1 MAAKRPPAR
10 TTASSTARTSAEPLS
25 SAEPVSS
32 ANGMPAWIH
41 DAVGQGVKPD
51 QALALIGMGLVQR
64 LAAGEDGST
73 WLWSEAEDGG
83 KADLGGLRRRL
94 ELTAL
99 ALQTGAPLST
109 AEVTA
114 LMGARPGAAKVER
127 GGLMARRLSR
137 NVWKLERS
145 TGTSSSGSGGSSGGA
160 GSSGASS
167 DEGERSAFG
176 GGFSNGFARR
186 F

>member
-10 TTASSTARTSAEPLS
+10 TTASSTARPSAEPLS

-73 WLWSEAEDGG
+73 WVWSEAEDGG

-145 TGTSSSGSGGSSGGA
+145 TGSSGGA